1 MAKKK
6 EPRTKMI
13 SATFTDEE
21 YEALERA
28 AKITDRK
35 VAAVVRFAIIKHLRD
50 VGLLPYPGAPITEDE
65 DEEKEG

>member
-35 VAAVVRFAIIKHLRD
+35 IAGVVRFAIIKHLRD
-50 VGLLPYPGAPITEDE
+50 IGLLPYPGAPTTEDE
-65 DEEKEG
+65 DEEIEG